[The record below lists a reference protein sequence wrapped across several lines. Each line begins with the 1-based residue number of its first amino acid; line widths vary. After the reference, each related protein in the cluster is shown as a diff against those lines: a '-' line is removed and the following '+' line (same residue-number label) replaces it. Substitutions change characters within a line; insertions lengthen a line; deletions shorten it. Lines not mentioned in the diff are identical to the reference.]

1 MAMFLELKPEV
12 VSGFEHMDDRDISK
26 DRGEDNDNSNRE
38 GPCEGPQDEH
48 DCCDEPPN
56 REKGVGFRDCV
67 STREYKTVLG
77 AHPDARDG
85 PPIELGWSHVSRCT
99 VIKDEHDSVHYIPK
113 EERIKMLRASGYT
126 DKDIQRAIKKVQ
138 RVQKGRVQSAS
149 IAARAASNRSMGY
162 RTTSFG
168 IPCRQTRPMVY
179 VAATKNKNNQR
190 SGDSS
195 GKTSTTGTTTRSRG
209 QSTFGFSNISKFKQ
223 QRKNNHD
230 RNDDEESG

>member
-1 MAMFLELKPEV
+1 MGKPEV
-12 VSGFEHMDDRDISK
+12 VSGFAHKDDQDISRNSK
-26 DRGEDNDNSNRE
+26 DRGDGDDNSNRE

-48 DCCDEPPN
+48 DCCDDDSSPPN
-56 REKGVGFRDCV
+56 RLKGVGFRDCV
-67 STREYKTVLG
+67 TTREYKTVLG
-77 AHPDARDG
+77 THPDARDG

-126 DKDIQRAIKKVQ
+126 DKDIQRAIKNVQ
-138 RVQKGRVQSAS
+138 RVQKGRTRSAS

-179 VAATKNKNNQR
+179 VAATKNKNNKR
-190 SGDSS
+190 SGGNNS
-195 GKTSTTGTTTRSRG
+195 GKTITTGMTTRSRG
-209 QSTFGFSNISKFKQ
+209 QSTFGFSNISKFK
-223 QRKNNHD
+223 
-230 RNDDEESG
+230 